1 MGPIEAVKNKP
12 SKQKI
17 VIILKKVKRKVS
29 ISTGQEGTLIGIS
42 VYTSTT
48 RKTEEWQSFSNSEI
62 FL

>member
-1 MGPIEAVKNKP
+1 MGPIEAVKNGP

-17 VIILKKVKRKVS
+17 VIILKKSQKKGEFLA
-29 ISTGQEGTLIGIS
+29 GQEGTLIGIL